1 MPMPRSN
8 IRNTALNKRTL
19 VTELKINFASR
30 EGIRQI
36 IFFVVEDCISDGY
49 KLLKLGCK
57 HVTNHCKS
65 MRAK

>member
-1 MPMPRSN
+1 M
-8 IRNTALNKRTL
+8 
-19 VTELKINFASR
+19 ELKINFASR

-36 IFFVVEDCISDGY
+36 ILFVVEDCISNGY

-57 HVTNHCKS
+57 QVINHCKS